1 MKNIQLIRRYANNIL
16 IDLTKISYFKLDNNS
31 IYFYNNTPNYGGSF
45 FLSFGFSMT
54 SSKNLL
60 EVIKW
65 DTTEDA
71 LNEFNDIQ
79 KDLNVYYQNV
89 GTVKKFD

>member
-1 MKNIQLIRRYANNIL
+1 MKNIQLVRRYANNIL
-16 IDLTKISYFKLDNNS
+16 IDLTKISYFKLDNNT
-31 IYFYNNTPNYGGSF
+31 IYFYNNTPNYGGTL
-45 FLSFGFSMT
+45 FLSFGISMT

-60 EVIKW
+60 ETIIW
-65 DTTEDA
+65 NTNEDA

-79 KDLNVYYQNV
+79 KDLNIYYQNI